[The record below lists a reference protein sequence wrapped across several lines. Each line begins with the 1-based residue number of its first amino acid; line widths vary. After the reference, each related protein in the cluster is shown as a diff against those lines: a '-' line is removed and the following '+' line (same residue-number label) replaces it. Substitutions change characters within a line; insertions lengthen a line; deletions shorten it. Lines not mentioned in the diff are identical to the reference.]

1 MNKKAV
7 RKVGRPTT
15 TSRDAILQAAIELLA
30 EGGET
35 ALSFRK
41 LGDRLGLSAP
51 SIYTYFA
58 NKQTL
63 LLAIAEC
70 VLQLEPLPD
79 KQDMQPHQELAFRIN
94 DLRNKLLDKE
104 HLLFLFNTA
113 LPATA
118 MLDVV
123 AVLAGVI
130 ERAGVPK
137 PQALL
142 HGQSLLWMTMG
153 FTLFE
158 TGSRQEEILQE
169 FEQLGGC
176 YDEML
181 QHLDLTSH
189 ERLWRE
195 TLERNLLFLK
205 EAEPLAARNSNKG
218 NSD

>member
-1 MNKKAV
+1 MKTKAA

-15 TSRDAILQAAIELLA
+15 TSRDAILQAATELLA

-58 NKQTL
+58 NKQSL
-63 LLAIAEC
+63 LLAIAEG
-70 VLQLEPLPD
+70 VLELEPLPD
-79 KQDMQPHQELAFRIN
+79 KQGMQPHQELAFRLN
-94 DLRNKLLDKE
+94 DLRNKLLARD
-104 HLLFLFNTA
+104 HLLFLFNIA

-123 AVLAGVI
+123 QALAIVI
-130 ERAGVPK
+130 EKAGIPRE
-137 PQALL
+137 QSLL
-142 HGQSLLWMTMG
+142 HGQSLLWMTIG

-158 TGSRQEEILQE
+158 TGSRQEGILQE
-169 FEQLGGC
+169 FEQLGGG
-176 YDEML
+176 YDELL
-181 QHLDLTSH
+181 QHLDLTCH
-189 ERLWRE
+189 ERLWSE

-205 EAEPLAARNSNKG
+205 SH
-218 NSD
+218 SDK